1 MSSALQL
8 DRRLR
13 WGLYTAFAVLFAT
26 GAAWL
31 LADQLKASADGE
43 FWQAT
48 IANVLMV
55 HGGVATLTLLL
66 LGALFPI
73 HMARAWRGRLNR
85 VSGSIMVVCN
95 AVLIMTAFGLYYL
108 GAETLRPWASDVHIV
123 AGFALP
129 VLIAFHIWL
138 GRRQNALPDFLVKS
152 PARLGHR
159 WPLPPSHDLGKIPRH
174 ADLSLPMPYDSATG
188 AGLDRG

>member
-13 WGLYTAFAVLFAT
+13 WSLYAAFALLFAT

-31 LADQLKASADGE
+31 LADQLKDSADGE

-48 IANVLMV
+48 IANMLMV
-55 HGGVATLTLLL
+55 HGGVAMLTLLL

-73 HMARAWRGRLNR
+73 HIARAWRGRLNR

-95 AVLIMTAFGLYYL
+95 AVLILTAFGLYYL
-108 GAETLRPWASDVHIV
+108 GAETLRPWASDAHIV

-138 GRRQNALPDFLVKS
+138 GRRQSKDRAAAARSVRP
-152 PARLGHR
+152 PAPGT
-159 WPLPPSHDLGKIPRH
+159 S
-174 ADLSLPMPYDSATG
+174 S
-188 AGLDRG
+188 